1 MNSLSLLFFFSD
13 DSILCRIEFVYFP
26 LISVLYRKWLD
37 IAKNRSPGFHQV
49 LVLVSGRGKP
59 IDTKAEELDNST
71 EFTGKMIEAFLNFG
85 SNSLEIHLLHS
96 NTNLFRY
103 DANIIFV
110 KKELLP
116 KIAEIREELL
126 NTDGEPD
133 LKRRLKLTLSF
144 ADGSTARISAIN
156 ASLKHYW

>member
-1 MNSLSLLFFFSD
+1 
-13 DSILCRIEFVYFP
+13 
-26 LISVLYRKWLD
+26 
-37 IAKNRSPGFHQV
+37 
-49 LVLVSGRGKP
+49 
-59 IDTKAEELDNST
+59 
-71 EFTGKMIEAFLNFG
+71 MIEAFLNFG